1 MTLAINIHRDATAAI
16 GRLLQ
21 ARPRQHKA
29 AAEWYR
35 ITAELEPSKGVQFV
49 KPSAK
54 FIATLLDA
62 GLIKRHA
69 GRAHR
74 YYVPRTVAFVSVEP
88 SMQHRTPPI
97 PSVEFDS
104 TLV

>member
-1 MTLAINIHRDATAAI
+1 MTLVINIHRDATAAI
-16 GRLLQ
+16 GRLLE

-35 ITAELEPSKGVQFV
+35 ITAKLEPSKGVQFV

-54 FIATLLDA
+54 FIGTLLDA

-69 GRAHR
+69 GRVQR
-74 YYVPRTVAFVSVEP
+74 YYVPRAVAFVSVEP
-88 SMQHRTPPI
+88 PLP
-97 PSVEFDS
+97 
-104 TLV
+104 L